1 MSIKL
6 VSKLFQIILWS
17 ASFILSLIWIFCS
30 NPPFEPEPLT
40 FALGLIAIGSSA
52 ILNRYADKLE
62 QEKFCTA
69 NALAV
74 GYVNNFIEPILTQLI
89 KKNKNSILYIF
100 IPEKLSDLYPKNIDR
115 LVAELKDRNLIQKTI
130 NVKLDE
136 GRGLRDVMTITN
148 ANGDNIYFDFPS
160 TLLTLNILIEY
171 KVESKK
177 NSFNSKEKALL
188 GELYIAKFKETTQKL
203 LEEKNLFSKY
213 VEFSNS
219 LNEIQ
224 I

>member
-6 VSKLFQIILWS
+6 ISNIFQIILWC
-17 ASFILSLIWIFCS
+17 ASFILSLIWIFWT

-40 FALGLIAIGSSA
+40 FAIGLIAVASTA
-52 ILNRYADKLE
+52 ILKKYDNKLE

-74 GYVNNFIEPILTQLI
+74 GYVNNFIEPILTQLL
-89 KKNKNSILYIF
+89 KNNKNSILYIF

-115 LVAELKDRNLIQKTI
+115 LVAQLKERNLSNKTI

-136 GRGLRDVMTITN
+136 GRGVRDVMTINN
-148 ANGDNIYFDFPS
+148 ANGENVYFDFPS
-160 TLLTLNILIEY
+160 TLLTLNILIDY
-171 KVESKK
+171 KIESKK
-177 NSFNSKEKALL
+177 NSFNEKEKALL
-188 GELYIAKFKETTQKL
+188 GKLYIAKFKETTQAL
-203 LEEKNLFSKY
+203 LEEKNLYPKF

-219 LNEIQ
+219 LNAIRL
-224 I
+224 

>member
-6 VSKLFQIILWS
+6 ISNIFQIILWC
-17 ASFILSLIWIFCS
+17 ALFVLSLIWIFWS

-40 FALGLIAIGSSA
+40 FAVGLIASASSA
-52 ILNRYADKLE
+52 ILKKYGDKLE

-89 KKNKNSILYIF
+89 KNNKNSMLYIY
-100 IPEKLSDLYPKNIDR
+100 IPEKISDLYPKNIDR
-115 LVAELKDRNLIQKTI
+115 LVAELKERNLSNKTI

-136 GRGLRDVMTITN
+136 GRGVRDIMSIIN
-148 ANGDNIYFDFPS
+148 ANGENVYFDFPS
-160 TLLTLNILIEY
+160 TLLTLNILIDY
-171 KVESKK
+171 KIESKK
-177 NSFNSKEKALL
+177 NSFNEKERALL
-188 GELYIAKFKETTQKL
+188 GKLYIAKFKETTQTL
-203 LEEKNLFSKY
+203 LEEKNLFPKY

-219 LNEIQ
+219 LNKIRL
-224 I
+224 